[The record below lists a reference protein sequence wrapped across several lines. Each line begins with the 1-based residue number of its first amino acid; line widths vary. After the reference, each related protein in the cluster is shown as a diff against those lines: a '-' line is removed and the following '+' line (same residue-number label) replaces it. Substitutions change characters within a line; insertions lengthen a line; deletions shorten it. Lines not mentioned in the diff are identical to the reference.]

1 MIPFLKK
8 ILAKVILLILKFLE
22 NSIKINLRFAK
33 IEQYRIGHLLTNID
47 QSIDYMNDEFEN
59 YYLFLYLKG
68 DCSNKFIKEQWKN
81 SNKIIYSKLVGKLI
95 NLANYNSEIR
105 KFILDW
111 DITQPP
117 FTTLYSKKKNF
128 FIKEKYLKKSL
139 KNFEIL
145 NKEFICL
152 HNRDSYFSN
161 IIAKDKNFL
170 DYKNFEFSDFDKTI
184 EKICNDNL
192 IPVRIGKYVKD
203 KDIKN
208 KEVIDMT
215 SKSSNEELDVLLQYY
230 AKFTIIGGTG
240 LAAITTTLRKPC
252 LYINYLPFHARQL
265 SWISKHSM
273 VIPKLIKNK
282 NNNKFLKFRELN
294 EMNWDIHQKQDFISE
309 QGLEAVS
316 ITNEDIL
323 NGYLE
328 MKNFIETKELSK
340 ETEDLN
346 KSVFQSFKDKEY
358 ADYLINKT
366 KIRIPL
372 KFLNKYLDLI

>member
-8 ILAKVILLILKFLE
+8 ILAKVVILILKFLE
-22 NSIKINLRFAK
+22 NSIKINLRFTK

-47 QSIDYMNDEFEN
+47 QSIDYMNDKFEN

-68 DCSNKFIKEQWKN
+68 DCSNKFVKEQWKN

-95 NLANYNSEIR
+95 NLANYNPEMR

-128 FIKEKYLKKSL
+128 FIKEKSLKKSS

-152 HNRDSYFSN
+152 HNRDRYFSN

-184 EKICNDNL
+184 DKITEDNL
-192 IPVRIGKYVKD
+192 TPVRIGKYVESKV
-203 KDIKN
+203 KN
-208 KEVIDMT
+208 NKKIVDMT
-215 SKSSNEELDVLLQYY
+215 SEASNDELDVLLQYF
-230 AKFTIIGGTG
+230 AKFTIIGSTG

-265 SWISKHSM
+265 SWVSRNSM

-282 NNNKFLKFRELN
+282 NNNKFLRFSELN
-294 EMNWDIHQKQDFISE
+294 EMNWDIHQQDDFISNNN
-309 QGLEAVS
+309 LEAIS
-316 ITNEDIL
+316 NTGGDIL

-340 ETEDLN
+340 DIEYLN
-346 KSVFQSFKDKEY
+346 KLVFESFKDRDY
-358 ADYLINKT
+358 ANYLFEKT
-366 KIRIPL
+366 KIRIPENFL
-372 KFLNKYLDLI
+372 KKYQDLI